1 MFPFC
6 GNPPDAPRGNVSSD
20 EALARS
26 LQEQEQEQ
34 QDAVLARQLASQEAR
49 GTFQGQLPSQ
59 QRVIDVRCGVCQMPV
74 NVAVPLSAAP
84 GSVIRADCPQCTASN
99 NFTVPAPRAMP
110 SQSSVFAPGLFS
122 GQGSGSTSA
131 MPPPPDN
138 DSLVYVAC
146 EIANTAVEMMVDTG
160 AQSSVIS
167 MPLVR
172 RLRLETHLD
181 SRYQG
186 VASGVGTARIL
197 GKLRGVPVKLGHV
210 EFALDFSVLGVDD
223 PLLLLGID
231 QLRRFRCIVDLDK
244 QLLIFGGS
252 GGVEV
257 PFLPPSP
264 SRLSYRA
271 AGCPTM

>member
-1 MFPFC
+1 MFSFC
-6 GNPPDAPRGNVSSD
+6 ENPTDAPRANVSSD

-26 LQEQEQEQ
+26 LQEQELEQ

-49 GTFQGQLPSQ
+49 ETFQGQLPSQ
-59 QRVIDVRCGVCQMPV
+59 QRVIDVRCGVCQMQV
-74 NVAVPLSAAP
+74 RVAVPLSAAP
-84 GSVIRADCPQCTASN
+84 GTAIRADCPQCTASN
-99 NFTVPAPRAMP
+99 NFNVPAPVAMP
-110 SQSSVFAPGLFS
+110 SSTSAFSPGLLS
-122 GQGSGSTSA
+122 ALGSGGASA
-131 MPPPPDN
+131 MPPPA
-138 DSLVYVAC
+138 DSDALVYVAC
-146 EIANTAVEMMVDTG
+146 EVGNTAVEMMVDTG

-172 RLRLETHLD
+172 RLQLETHLD

-186 VASGVGTARIL
+186 MASGVGTARIL

-244 QLLIFGGS
+244 QQLVFGGS

-257 PFLPPSP
+257 AFLPPSP
-264 SRLSYRA
+264 SQLSYRTV
-271 AGCPTM
+271 GCPTM